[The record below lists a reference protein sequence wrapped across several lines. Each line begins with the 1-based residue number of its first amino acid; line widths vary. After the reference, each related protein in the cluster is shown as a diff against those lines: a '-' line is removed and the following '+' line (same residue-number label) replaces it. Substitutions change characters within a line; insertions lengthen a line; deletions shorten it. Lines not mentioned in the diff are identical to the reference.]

1 LHSSLTS
8 CLLRRLGKL
17 GGISVIFD
25 GRNGGTVE
33 LLDNVLVIR
42 RKGVAS
48 FLTQGLKG
56 EKRIPYASINS
67 VQFKE
72 AGFTT
77 GYIQF
82 GISGGIESRRGVWDA
97 TTDENTVLFTK
108 EAAEKFRELRDI
120 VEDRAAAARQ
130 GQSAAKSPSPSA
142 NVADELTRLADLRD
156 RGVLTD
162 EEFAEQKS
170 RLLGSGAAS
179 QGAGPS
185 MGQATPPRSAVSD
198 LRSKS
203 QDSADSITEP
213 PKGGVGKVV
222 GIGCLVVL
230 GIFILLA
237 AIGSQVDQ
245 SNATGSATANLTA
258 ADLNAAETNVAAN
271 PEAEN
276 SSWSYSEDEDKVRG
290 GTTYYAR
297 TTSTNSI
304 SQSFPYDSDT
314 TMAMTVRKSP
324 AYGTDVVLTISS
336 GQMMCPSYEGCSGT
350 VRFDSGPAQRVSFSG
365 PEDNSSDTIFVDGA
379 KGFIAKLKSSKT
391 VTIEKTLYEA
401 GSPQFEFDVRGLK
414 WSH

>member
-1 LHSSLTS
+1 M
-8 CLLRRLGKL
+8 
-17 GGISVIFD
+17 SVIFD

-33 LLDNVLVIR
+33 LLENVLVIR

-56 EKRIPYASINS
+56 EKRIPYASITS

-97 TTDENTVLFTK
+97 TTDENTILFTK

-120 VEDRAAAARQ
+120 VEARAAAARQ
-130 GQSAAKSPSPSA
+130 GHSTPNPPPLA

-162 EEFAEQKS
+162 EEFAEQKL
-170 RLLGSGAAS
+170 RLLGSRSAS
-179 QGAGPS
+179 QGANPS
-185 MGQATPPRSAVSD
+185 MGPAMPPQNAVSD
-198 LRSKS
+198 ISSKPQGS
-203 QDSADSITEP
+203 GGPITEP
-213 PKGGVGKVV
+213 PKGGVGKVA

-237 AIGSQVDQ
+237 AIGSQVEPT
-245 SNATGSATANLTA
+245 NATGNVDEATANLA
-258 ADLNAAETNVAAN
+258 AVGINTAETNAIGA
-271 PEAEN
+271 EAEE

-304 SQSFPYDSDT
+304 AQSFPYDSDT

-379 KGFIAKLKSSKT
+379 KGFIAKLKASKK

-414 WSH
+414 WDH

>member
-1 LHSSLTS
+1 M
-8 CLLRRLGKL
+8 
-17 GGISVIFD
+17 SVIFD

-33 LLDNVLVIR
+33 LLENVLVIR

-56 EKRIPYASINS
+56 EKRIPYASITS

-108 EAAEKFRELRDI
+108 EAAENFRELRDI
-120 VEDRAAAARQ
+120 VEGRAAAARQ
-130 GQSAAKSPSPSA
+130 GHSTPSPPPLA

-185 MGQATPPRSAVSD
+185 MGPATPPQSALSD

-203 QDSADSITEP
+203 QGSGGPITEP
-213 PKGGVGKVV
+213 PKRGVGKGI

-237 AIGSQVDQ
+237 AIGSQVEQ
-245 SNATGSATANLTA
+245 TNATGNVDEITANLTA
-258 ADLNAAETNVAAN
+258 VDLNTAKTNATAN
-271 PEAEN
+271 AEAEN

-336 GQMMCPSYEGCSGT
+336 GQIMCPSYEGCSGT

-379 KGFIAKLKSSKT
+379 KGFIAKLKSSEK

-414 WSH
+414 WDH